1 VDPLPLDE
9 DVEFVPAM
17 AGIPVVSDDSPAQS
31 QPEKAAPDMDGR
43 PRGGIFRIPRDYR

>member
-17 AGIPVVSDDSPAQS
+17 TGIPVVSDSSPVQS
-31 QPEKAAPDMDGR
+31 QPEEPAPGTSDL

>member
-31 QPEKAAPDMDGR
+31 RPEEPAPDTSDR